1 MVNNSNG
8 SLGAIVLVHGG
19 FVDGSGWE
27 GVYRIL
33 KKDGYEVSIVQNPT
47 TSLDDD
53 VAATKRVIAEQTGPV
68 ILVGHSYGGV
78 VVTEAGNDPKVAGLV
93 YIAAFAPDRGESV
106 GTLIKDPPPGASVPP
121 ILPPQEGFL
130 LLDRSQF
137 AASFAA
143 DVSPE
148 KAQFMANSQVPWGL
162 DALNGAATQPAW
174 QNKPSWYLVATDDRM
189 IPPPAQ
195 RAMAKRAGASVA
207 EVKGSHAV
215 YVSQPE
221 AVADLI
227 KKAAKSVSTR

>member
-1 MVNNSNG
+1 MVNNTNG
-8 SLGAIVLVHGG
+8 GMGAIVLVHGG

-27 GVYRIL
+27 DVYRIL
-33 KKDGYEVSIVQNPT
+33 KKDGYDVSIVQNPT
-47 TSLDDD
+47 TSLTDD
-53 VAATKRVIAEQTGPV
+53 VAATKRVVAEQTGPV
-68 ILVGHSYGGV
+68 ILVGHSYGGA
-78 VVTEAGNDPKVAGLV
+78 VVTEAGNDPKVTGLV
-93 YIAAFAPDRGESV
+93 YIAAFAADRGESV
-106 GTLIKDPPPGASVPP
+106 ATLIRNPPPGASVPP
-121 ILPPQEGFL
+121 ILPPQDGFL

-148 KAQFMANSQVPWGL
+148 KAQFMADSQVPWGL
-162 DALNGAATQPAW
+162 EALNGAVTQPAW
-174 QNKPSWYLVATDDRM
+174 QNKPSWYLVTTDDHM

-195 RAMAKRAGASVA
+195 HAMAKRAGSSVV

-221 AVADLI
+221 AVAELI